1 MAIRFYDEAIIDK
14 IKGWVKDPNMT
25 ILKPDEMTRLLQ
37 QRADQTLDQPISLP
51 LIGLS
56 RDPDIEI
63 QSTNKKPLTFDGL
76 MIRADE
82 EKSIQLDAIPIEIN
96 YQLDIYTRYGYEGD
110 EYMRNFVFGFVNNPK
125 MIVEIPYNNQN
136 LTHTF
141 NVRLLS
147 RVSDNSDIKERL
159 FADQFTRWTLFLQ
172 VDDAYLF
179 SVPIKDNVSIV
190 EVEIET
196 LD

>member
-1 MAIRFYDEAIIDK
+1 MAIRFYDEAIINK
-14 IKGWVKDPNMT
+14 IKSWVKDPNMT

-76 MIRADE
+76 MIKADE

-125 MIVEIPYNNQN
+125 MIVQIPYNNQN

-172 VDDAYLF
+172 IDDAYLF
-179 SVPIKDNVSIV
+179 SVPIKDNVNIV

-196 LD
+196 ID

>member
-110 EYMRNFVFGFVNNPK
+110 EYMRNFVFGFINNPK